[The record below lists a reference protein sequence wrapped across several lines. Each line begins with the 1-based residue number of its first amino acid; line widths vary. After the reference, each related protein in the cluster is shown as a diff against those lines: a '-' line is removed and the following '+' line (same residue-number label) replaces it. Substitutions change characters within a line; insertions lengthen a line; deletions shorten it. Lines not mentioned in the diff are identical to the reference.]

1 MISEVKFQ
9 NIEEVRRMEVK
20 KTGHAAHVYLPK
32 NWLNREIIVLLVSED
47 EE

>member
-9 NIEEVRRMEVK
+9 NIEEVRRMKVK

-32 NWLNREIIVLLVSED
+32 DWIDKEIIVLLVND
-47 EE
+47 ND